1 MMGTVVRLCSAGML
15 FAVAAP
21 LFAAC
26 WKPVATPSALAFEV
40 KQPGDAVITGEF
52 TRYDGVVCLDPDNP
66 GPGRINLDVETAS
79 VDTRL
84 PELDQALKGPTFFDS
99 SRWPQ
104 ATFRSESV
112 HRLKSSDRYEVR
124 GKFTLH
130 GVARDITVPFTFIV
144 EPDGKSASLQGTTTI
159 KRLDYGIGQGQFA
172 DAQWAADDVKLEFT
186 VKLAP
191 QQADD

>member
-1 MMGTVVRLCSAGML
+1 MGSVYRFYAAATLLVV
-15 FAVAAP
+15 AVPA
-21 LFAAC
+21 FSAC
-26 WKPVATPSALAFEV
+26 WKPVPTPSALAFQV
-40 KQPGDAVITGEF
+40 KQPGNESITGEF

-66 GPGRINLDVETAS
+66 GSARINLDVETAS

-84 PELDQALKGPTFFDS
+84 PELDRALKGPTFFDS

-130 GVARDITVPFTFIV
+130 GVARNITVPFTFIAA
-144 EPDGKSASLQGTTTI
+144 PNGKSASLQGMTTI
-159 KRLDYGIGQGQFA
+159 RRLDYGIGQGQFA
-172 DAQWAADDVKLEFT
+172 DVQWAANDVKLEFT